1 MGRETGNVSGR
12 LRAGEKVKIKQ
23 NGKVEE
29 NKMADLEKIN
39 VKRERWMK
47 MTVAKDK
54 GINSRRFGN
63 DKTAAC
69 YLSGRHIFPHH
80 LKLE

>member
-1 MGRETGNVSGR
+1 MGRGTGNVSGR

-54 GINSRRFGN
+54 GINSRRVGN
-63 DKTAAC
+63 DKTTAC
-69 YLSGRHIFPHH
+69 YLSGRHIFPHQ